1 MRLAHALILGFTAI
15 GTLGCRG
22 RARGLR
28 FRRRAG
34 CALRGRRPQDGGLP
48 CRTRTDTSSLSKTFN
63 VFVERNAP
71 GERRARITVKDVR
84 MEAVTTDDPAVRASG
99 ETEVYLMGALKSVP
113 VVLSYNEKGQLAG
126 VVDWE
131 ATRQAVLKA
140 VESRIAAMK
149 GEKASLHAGTTLAP
163 DALAKLD
170 DQVSKAFVAMI
181 TKADQATFLEAFY
194 DELTY
199 FLLAAG
205 ERLEVGASI
214 ERPMQARNPADGS
227 LATITYALKLRE
239 VTPDKA
245 TAEFDLK
252 LAGDGIA
259 LLKSSVIAKLRESKL
274 AEDEITRHVDAMSM
288 HWEAAGTLFVDVK
301 SGRLQKARVN
311 SRVQAGDVEVITTKE
326 ADVTTVK

>member
-1 MRLAHALILGFTAI
+1 MRLAQALILGFTLI
-15 GTLGCRG
+15 GTPAAAAEPVAFGFG
-22 RARGLR
+22 DEQG
-28 FRRRAG
+28 
-34 CALRGRRPQDGGLP
+34 ALSEIVVRKTEAYRVA
-48 CRTRTDTSSLSKTFN
+48 TRTDTSSLSKTFN
-63 VFVERNAP
+63 VVVERNAP
-71 GERRARITVKDVR
+71 GERRARVVVKDVR
-84 MEAVTTDDPAVRASG
+84 MEAVTTDNPAVRASG

-149 GEKASLHAGTTLAP
+149 GEKALHAGTTLAP
-163 DALAKLD
+163 DAVAKLD
-170 DQVSKAFVAMI
+170 DQVAKAFAAMI

-194 DELTY
+194 DELAY

-205 ERLEVGASI
+205 ERLEIGASL
-214 ERPMQARNPADGS
+214 ERPMPARNPADGS
-227 LATITYALKLRE
+227 LATMTYALKLRE

-259 LLKSSVIAKLRESKL
+259 LLKSTMITKLRETKL
-274 AEDEITRHVDAMSM
+274 GEDEITRHVDAMSM

-311 SRVQAGDVEVITTKE
+311 SRVQAGDVEVITTQE
-326 ADVTTVK
+326 ADVTTLK